1 MNLKSLFKKCFGNF
15 FSFSHKC
22 SKIISRNNI
31 SKFILRDLK
40 ELKKLDKEVDALFVG
55 SGGSLQRLIQQ
66 EFRCNLVTI
75 DVDIK
80 RNPDYVMS
88 VSEMD
93 FKDNKFDVVFIYEVL
108 EHVERPFE
116 ASNELFRVL
125 KPGGTLL
132 LSTPFILG
140 IHDAPYDY
148 WRFTKY
154 GLKNLF
160 YRFNDVV
167 IKERSGFLLTIF
179 TLLVRLIIS
188 DSFFHKSLGCIF
200 SLLFIIL
207 IPLINFVDKFL
218 PNPISSGYYLKA
230 RK

>member
-1 MNLKSLFKKCFGNF
+1 
-15 FSFSHKC
+15 
-22 SKIISRNNI
+22 
-31 SKFILRDLK
+31 
-40 ELKKLDKEVDALFVG
+40 
-55 SGGSLQRLIQQ
+55 
-66 EFRCNLVTI
+66 
-75 DVDIK
+75 
-80 RNPDYVMS
+80 MS

-132 LSTPFILG
+132 LSTPFIFG

-160 YRFNDVV
+160 SRFKDVA
-167 IKERSGFLLTIF
+167 IKERSGFFLTIS

-188 DSFFHKSLGCIF
+188 DNYFHKLLSCIF
-200 SLLFIIL
+200 SILFIFLLHFI
-207 IPLINFVDKFL
+207 KF
-218 PNPISSGYYLKA
+218 Y
-230 RK
+230 R